1 MPEGAILLDRMY
13 FEKPEWLGMAREGGF
28 LRGAA
33 WIDLL
38 ALCNQKFTTARVRGI
53 QMNIERGECAYSKL
67 GLSVRWG
74 RSQGWVT
81 TTLGI
86 WERDGRIQVRKS
98 DNETTVVFVTNFD
111 AWQTG
116 LAGMMR
122 AECEQNASKQGAECD
137 QNETE
142 KEKEKEKYREPRR
155 EGEGEEEPGRAEF
168 PEQTSDAVMLDFA
181 KNWPGEMASGTPVM
195 HPDWVTGFLKKL
207 NGRNSLPH
215 SWRRLIIAAWRDE
228 WRRFKPVPA
237 GLNPVSY
244 GHASSGEA
252 VWKKLRAIDERIK
265 DLDSQIV
272 GFERTQPELAEECE
286 VEVKK
291 LRAERKVLADE

>member
-28 LRGAA
+28 LRGSA

-53 QMNIERGECAYSKL
+53 QLNIERGECAYSKL

-98 DNETTVVFVTNFD
+98 DNETTVIFVTNFD

-116 LAGMMR
+116 LAAMLR
-122 AECEQNASKQGAECD
+122 AECEQNASKPGAECE
-137 QNETE
+137 QNATE
-142 KEKEKEKYREPRR
+142 KEKEKDKDREPRG
-155 EGEGEEEPGRAEF
+155 EGEGEEEPTRTPF
-168 PEQTSDAVMLDFA
+168 PEQNSDEAMMEFGRT
-181 KNWPGEMASGTPVM
+181 WPGEMASGTPGM
-195 HPDWVTGFLKKL
+195 DSDWVVDFITWL
-207 NGRNSLPH
+207 NGRNSMPH
-215 SWRRLIIAAWRDE
+215 SWKRLMIAKWRKE
-228 WRRFKPVPA
+228 WSDYQVNRSGRQPAKPSSGV
-237 GLNPVSY
+237 
-244 GHASSGEA
+244 SGEA
-252 VWKKLRAIDERIK
+252 VWKKLRALDGRIK
-265 DLDSQIV
+265 DLDAQIV
-272 GFERTQPELAEECE
+272 GFETTQPELAEGLE

-291 LRAERKVLADE
+291 LRAERKELSQ